1 MEKFM
6 PDKIDEKYV
15 IEEYK
20 KNKST
25 YVIAKELNTYPNK
38 IKRILNK
45 HGYTLRDKQ
54 DAQVLA
60 LKSGR
65 SKHPTMGRKRTESE
79 KNKISNGMEKRWA
92 SLDDE
97 YKKDFAENAKKRWK
111 EMPADKKREMQ
122 EMAGRALRIA
132 SIEGS
137 KAEKLLKKR
146 LENNGYIV
154 VLHKENLVP
163 GNYEI
168 DLFLPQINT
177 IIEIDGPQHFLPM
190 WGEERLNQTIK
201 SDQIKNGLLL
211 NHGYCVVRIKYM
223 CARMTRGVEQRLWKL
238 VEPII
243 NNIANNFPKK
253 NERFIELEIET

>member
-1 MEKFM
+1 MSE
-6 PDKIDEKYV
+6 IDEKYV
-15 IEEYK
+15 IEQYK

-25 YVIAKELNTYPNK
+25 YTIAQELNTYPNK

-45 HGYTLRDKQ
+45 HGYTLRNKQ
-54 DAQVLA
+54 DAQLLA

-65 SKHPTMGRKRTESE
+65 SKHPTMGKQRTESE

-92 SLDDE
+92 SFDDE
-97 YKKDFAENAKKRWK
+97 YRQSVSDVAKKRWD

-122 EMAGRALRIA
+122 EKAGAALRIA
-132 SIEGS
+132 ALEGS
-137 KAEKLLKKR
+137 KAEKSLKYS
-146 LENNGYIV
+146 LERHGYDV
-154 VLHKENLVP
+154 VIHKTDLIP

-177 IIEIDGPQHFLPM
+177 IIEIDGPQHFVPM
-190 WGEERLNQTIK
+190 WGEERLNQIIK

-211 NHGYCVVRIKYM
+211 SNGYCVIRVKYM
-223 CARMTRGVEQRLWKL
+223 CTRMTRGVGQRLWKL
-238 VEPII
+238 IEPIVDRV
-243 NNIANNFPKK
+243 ANNFPKK